1 MQDCKSLRKEEM
13 KKKIIDKIGEKA
25 FYKIERTY
33 EKIMRMFG
41 VKKEMPFRVKI
52 AFGLHNR
59 IRRGGGKKNLLAFGK
74 GQYFGN
80 SFIIGGDHNVI
91 RIGEGC
97 KVTNVKFEISGS
109 YNAIVIGNRV
119 ILRDAHIHLGDNGSS
134 MSVGDDSDMGIGFH
148 VSILEGSSVSIG
160 NDCMFS
166 WNTSL
171 MNSDSHSI
179 IDLTTTDRINKA
191 SDIFIGNHVWF
202 GQDVT
207 VLKGARICDNTV
219 IGNRSMVT
227 KGEYEGNSVYVG
239 TPARRLRKDMQW
251 MRDRI

>member
-52 AFGLHNR
+52 AFG
-59 IRRGGGKKNLLAFGK
+59 K
-74 GQYFGN
+74 GQDFGN

-239 TPARRLRKDMQW
+239 TPARRLRKDVQW